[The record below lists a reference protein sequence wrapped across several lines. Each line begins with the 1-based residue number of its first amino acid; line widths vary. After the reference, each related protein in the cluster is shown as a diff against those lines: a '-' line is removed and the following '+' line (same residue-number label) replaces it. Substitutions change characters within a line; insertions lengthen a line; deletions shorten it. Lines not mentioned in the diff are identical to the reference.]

1 MDIPLGQSMPR
12 NIMEQIRIELKDREK
27 TQEFFD
33 LARKAVKQNIKEIM
47 ESRSILTKDEEL
59 LNIVSLMMLNGTLR
73 RIDDF
78 EMAHLNMIDIREE
91 CCGKNKKDTPHNK
104 LNLSTLAQEYVK
116 PMLETIRMAVSAL
129 SSVHP

>member
-116 PMLETIRMAVSAL
+116 PMLEAIRMAVSAL